1 MDFLGKVIN
10 FVVLV
15 GGLIYLLRNPLRNFL
30 EGRSRS
36 LDHALREAKDSRV
49 EAEKRQQEIENRLKK
64 IGQEMEHIRREAETE
79 GKKVQ
84 ERILHEAKTGA
95 NRLKLLS
102 RQEIEMLAQAGIRE
116 IKQYAAELATTL
128 AQQRIQSKIK
138 KEDQSLLI
146 DRSIERLEKLYEKSS
161 PDKEIRTRTHQLH

>member
-10 FVVLV
+10 FVVLL

-30 EGRSRS
+30 QARTKS
-36 LDHALREAKDSRV
+36 LEDALRETKGSRV
-49 EAEKRQQEIENRLKK
+49 EAEKRLQNVENRLEK
-64 IGQEMEHIRREAETE
+64 IDREIEQIQRQAETE
-79 GKKVQ
+79 GHAV
-84 ERILHEAKTGA
+84 ERRILQDAKAGA

-102 RQEIEMLAQAGIRE
+102 RQEIEMLTQAGIRQ
-116 IKQYAAELATTL
+116 IRQYAAELATDL
-128 AQQRIQSKIK
+128 ALQKIQRRIN

-161 PDKEIRTRTHQLH
+161 PSQEIRTRAH